1 RGQHAGPQRPDR
13 RPREQP
19 HDEHRPPVRAA
30 AAALLLVAAAKFPAF
45 TAPVVDEAGV
55 VPAASEQQLDA
66 ALQDYQSRSG
76 NQIAVA
82 VVKNTDGQ
90 SLEDYSIDLARR
102 WGVGTKEKDNGVLL
116 LIVWDKHELRIEVG
130 RRLEGQ

>member
-1 RGQHAGPQRPDR
+1 
-13 RPREQP
+13 
-19 HDEHRPPVRAA
+19 
-30 AAALLLVAAAKFPAF
+30 LLVAAAKFPAF
-45 TAPVVDEAGV
+45 TAPVVDDAGV
-55 VPAASEQQLDA
+55 VPAASEQQVDA

-130 RRLEGQ
+130 RGLEGQLTDLQSGRIIRDVIAPRLRANDVGGAIAAGT